1 MPTAEVCRRHGI
13 SSATFYKWE
22 SKFGGLEVS
31 DARRLRRLEQD
42 NSRLKKLLAEAMLDN
57 VVLKNLAS
65 KKLVTPGAK
74 REAVTHARKQHGLS
88 ERRACRPVGVSRR
101 VIRYEPTRPDDGAMR
116 NGFVESFNGRLRDE
130 CLNETLFTS
139 LAHARFVLAAWQH
152 DYNTVRPHSK
162 LGGKTPA
169 EIAGERVW
177 GHAPRHVSIPLNI
190 NHEGARLYL

>member
-88 ERRACRPVGVSRR
+88 ERRACRLVGVSRR
-101 VIRYEPTRPDDGAMR
+101 VIRYEPTRPHDGALRQRLRRELQRPPARRMPQR
-116 NGFVESFNGRLRDE
+116 DAVHLAGPRAVCAGRLATRLQHSQTTLETGWEDPRRDRRRT
-130 CLNETLFTS
+130 CLG
-139 LAHARFVLAAWQH
+139 AC
-152 DYNTVRPHSK
+152 P
-162 LGGKTPA
+162 KTRCHP
-169 EIAGERVW
+169 IK
-177 GHAPRHVSIPLNI
+177 HQS
-190 NHEGARLYL
+190 